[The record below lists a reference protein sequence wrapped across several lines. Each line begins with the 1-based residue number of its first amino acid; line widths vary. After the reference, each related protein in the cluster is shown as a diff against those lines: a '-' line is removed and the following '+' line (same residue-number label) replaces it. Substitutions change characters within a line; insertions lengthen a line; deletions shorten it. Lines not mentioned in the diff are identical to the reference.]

1 MKQLL
6 CFILASCLVAT
17 AYGQTNSKVA
27 EMESQRSKLEQ
38 AISESEQLLSTTQ
51 KDVDGQLQAL
61 SALSAQIK
69 QQQQLVN
76 RLDSDIRATD
86 REIKSI
92 EEQLVTLQAE
102 LDRRRDHY
110 AHALRLMTAKNS
122 FENRLMFLLSA
133 ESFNQMVRRMR
144 YLREY
149 SGFQQKQGE
158 ELMTKQE
165 ELNVKRA
172 ELANTR
178 KAKQAL
184 LAKRV
189 EEKKALD
196 RRKAE
201 QQKLVGSLKKKQ
213 KEIRDRIA
221 AQQKERN
228 KLNEEINRI
237 IEAEIA
243 ARNAEQQKDDS
254 KTADAPTSTSSKPSG
269 KAMPEYRQNAADKK
283 LSGSFESNKGRLPV
297 PLTGPYLVT
306 SHYGVNFVEGLKNV
320 KYNNNGV
327 DIRGQQ
333 NSQARAIFD
342 GTVSFIFE
350 HPQIQ
355 GSYIVMVRHGQY
367 ISAYFNLASLKVKKG
382 DKVKINSPL
391 GLIRPDASGNYTMQ
405 FQLRKDT
412 QSLNPEHWVAF

>member
-1 MKQLL
+1 MNNRFLSLIALSLL
-6 CFILASCLVAT
+6 FTVS
-17 AYGQTNSKVA
+17 YGQTNAKVT
-27 EMESQRSKLEQ
+27 EMESQRLKLEQ
-38 AISESEQLLSTTQ
+38 EIAESNQLLTTAQ
-51 KDVDGQLQAL
+51 KDTESQLAAL
-61 SALSAQIK
+61 SALTAQIK
-69 QQQQLVN
+69 KQQALVN
-76 RLDSDIRATD
+76 RLDADIRATD
-86 REIKSI
+86 REIRSI

-102 LDRRRDHY
+102 LERRRAHY

-158 ELMTKQE
+158 EIMAKQE
-165 ELNVKRA
+165 ELNTKRA
-172 ELANTR
+172 ELEHTR
-178 KAKQAL
+178 KAKRNL
-184 LAKRV
+184 LAKRI
-189 EEKKALD
+189 EEKKELD
-196 RRKAE
+196 QRKAE
-201 QQKLVGSLKKKQ
+201 QQKLVGNLKKKQ

-221 AQQKERN
+221 RQQKERN

-243 ARNAEQQKDDS
+243 ARNAEQQQVEGAS
-254 KTADAPTSTSSKPSG
+254 GSTKPSG
-269 KAMPEYRQNAADKK
+269 TTMPEYRQNAADKK

-297 PLTGPYLVT
+297 PITGPYLVT
-306 SHYGVNFVEGLKNV
+306 SHYGVNYVEGLKNV
-320 KYNNNGV
+320 KYNNNGI
-327 DIRGQQ
+327 DIRGKQ
-333 NSQARAIFD
+333 NCQARAVFD

-367 ISAYFNLASLKVKKG
+367 ISAYFNLTALKVKSG
-382 DKVKINSPL
+382 DKVKINQPL
-391 GLIRPDASGNYTMQ
+391 GLVRSDASGNYTMQ

-412 QSLNPEHWVAF
+412 QSLNPEQWVAL

>member
-1 MKQLL
+1 MNRLL
-6 CFILASCLVAT
+6 SLIVLSFLFAVT
-17 AYGQTNSKVA
+17 YGQTNSKVA

-38 AISESEQLLSTTQ
+38 AISESKQLLTTAE
-51 KDVDGQLQAL
+51 KDTESQLVAL
-61 SALSAQIK
+61 SALTAQIK
-69 QQQQLVN
+69 KQEQLVN
-76 RLDSDIRATD
+76 RLDADIRATD

-92 EEQLVTLQAE
+92 EAQLVTLQTE

-110 AHALRLMTAKNS
+110 AHALRLMTTKNT

-133 ESFNQMVRRMR
+133 ESFNQMIRRMR

-149 SGFQQKQGE
+149 STFQQKQGE
-158 ELMTKQE
+158 ALMAKQE
-165 ELNVKRA
+165 ELNNKRA
-172 ELANTR
+172 ELEHTR
-178 KAKQAL
+178 KAKQTF
-184 LAKRV
+184 LAKRI
-189 EEKKALD
+189 EEKQELD
-196 RRKAE
+196 VRKAE
-201 QQKLVGSLKKKQ
+201 QQKLVGNLKKRQ
-213 KEIRDRIA
+213 KEIRERIA
-221 AQQKERN
+221 RQQQERN

-243 ARNAEQQKDDS
+243 ARNAEQQKAEGETTES
-254 KTADAPTSTSSKPSG
+254 GKPSG
-269 KAMPEYRQNAADKK
+269 TAMPVYRQNAADKK
-283 LSGSFESNKGRLPV
+283 LTGSFESNKGKLPV
-297 PLTGPYLVT
+297 PITGPYLVT
-306 SHYGVNFVEGLKNV
+306 SHYGVNYVEGLKNV
-320 KYNNNGV
+320 KYNNNGI

-367 ISAYFNLASLKVKKG
+367 ISAYFNLTSLKVKKG
-382 DKVKINSPL
+382 DKVKINQQM

-412 QSLNPEHWVAF
+412 QSLNPEQWVAL

>member
-1 MKQLL
+1 MQTKNRFLSIIAL
-6 CFILASCLVAT
+6 SFFVIAT
-17 AYGQTNSKVA
+17 YGQTNSKVA

-38 AISESEQLLSTTQ
+38 EINESKQLLTTAE
-51 KDVDGQLQAL
+51 KDTESQLAAL
-61 SALSAQIK
+61 SALTAQIK
-69 QQQQLVN
+69 KQQELVN
-76 RLDSDIRATD
+76 KLDADIRTTN

-102 LDRRRDHY
+102 LDRRREHY
-110 AHALRLMTAKNS
+110 AHALRLMTSKNT

-133 ESFNQMVRRMR
+133 DSFNQMVRRLR

-149 SGFQQKQGE
+149 STFQQKQGE
-158 ELMTKQE
+158 ALIAKQE
-165 ELNVKRA
+165 ELNNKRT
-172 ELANTR
+172 ELENTR
-178 KAKQAL
+178 KALRAL
-184 LAKRV
+184 LAKRI
-189 EEKKALD
+189 EEKKELD
-196 RRKAE
+196 LRQAE

-213 KEIRDRIA
+213 KEIRQRIA
-221 AQQKERN
+221 QQQKERN
-228 KLNEEINRI
+228 RLNEEINRI

-243 ARNAEQQKDDS
+243 ARNAEQK
-254 KTADAPTSTSSKPSG
+254 AEEEAEASKPSG
-269 KAMPEYRQNAADKK
+269 TAMPAYRQNAADKK

-297 PLTGPYLVT
+297 PITGPYLVT
-306 SHYGVNFVEGLKNV
+306 SHYGVNYVEGLKNV
-320 KYNNNGV
+320 KYNNNGI

-333 NSQARAIFD
+333 NCQARAVFD

-367 ISAYFNLASLKVKKG
+367 ISAYFNLTSLKVKKG
-382 DKVKINSPL
+382 DKVKINQPL

-412 QSLNPEHWVAF
+412 QSLNPEQWVAL